1 MHKSLV
7 KAINDVTKLSKPQKK
22 FLIILINVFI
32 AVVGN
37 ANYRNLSRYCSIS
50 EKTIARWFNKGIS
63 FIQVNMLMISIIPD
77 KHDKIADIDASFIEK
92 SGKHT
97 EGLAMFWSGASGES
111 KKGLEMS
118 LISIV
123 DVNANTAYALDAKQT
138 IDDEKKSRAD
148 LYADHIESVFD
159 QLKTLEIKYVVA
171 DAFYTKNVFVNRLF
185 DNGFEMVGKL
195 RCDANLKW
203 LYDGDQTGVGRPKSY
218 DGKVKFNQIERFT
231 FQGTID
237 GNANVYN
244 AIVYSPN
251 MKKEINVVMLLNVDN
266 SSYALLFSTD
276 LSLDA
281 FTIIKYY
288 KSRFQ
293 IEFVIRDAKQYTGLM
308 DSQARNSKAI
318 NSHLNISLMALNC
331 LKIEDA
337 LSKNSFEK
345 SVISI
350 ASWKRVK
357 YNEHYMEAIFRKLEI
372 EKDTEKYHQIF
383 DELRN
388 YGAIAA

>member
-1 MHKSLV
+1 MHQSLV
-7 KAINDVTKLSKPQKK
+7 KAINELTTLSKLQRK
-22 FLIILINVFI
+22 FLIIIINVFI

-37 ANYRNLSRYCSIS
+37 ANYRNLSRYCIIS

-63 FIQVNMLMISIIPD
+63 FIQVNILMISIIPD
-77 KHDKIADIDASFIEK
+77 HHDKIAAIDASFIKK
-92 SGKHT
+92 SSKHT

-123 DVNANTAYALDAKQT
+123 DINANTAYALDAKQT
-138 IDDEKKSRAD
+138 VDDEKKSRAD

-159 QLKTLEIKYVVA
+159 ELKRLNIRYVVA

-185 DNGFEMVGKL
+185 NNGFKMVGKL

-203 LYDGDQTGVGRPKSY
+203 LYDGDQSRPKSY
-218 DGKVKFNQIERFT
+218 DGKVKFNQTERFT
-231 FQGTID
+231 FQSTIY
-237 GNANVYN
+237 GNVYN
-244 AIVYSPN
+244 AVVYSPN
-251 MKKEINVVMLLNVDN
+251 MKKKINVVMLINAYN

-276 LSLDA
+276 LNLEA

-293 IEFVIRDAKQYTGLM
+293 IEFVIRDAKQYTGLI

-318 NSHLNISLMALNC
+318 NTHLNISLMALNS

-337 LSKNSFEK
+337 LIKKSFDK

-350 ASWKRVK
+350 ASWKRIK
-357 YNEHYMEAIFRKLEI
+357 YNEHYMEAIFRKLKI
-372 EKDTEKYHQIF
+372 DKDHEKHHQIF